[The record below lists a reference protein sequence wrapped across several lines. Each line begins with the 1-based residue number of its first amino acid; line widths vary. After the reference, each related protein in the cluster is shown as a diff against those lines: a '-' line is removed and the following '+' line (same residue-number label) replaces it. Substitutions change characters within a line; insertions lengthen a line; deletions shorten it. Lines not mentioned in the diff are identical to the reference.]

1 LASWQSPATNLD
13 GVRIVASADAIA
25 LVRSLGGRLWVWPSR
40 SAGCQPITM
49 LHTSVAPVAGRTFH
63 RAEFDP
69 IELNLALAS
78 RWPQELELVERRGKV
93 CGLVGRQ
100 QVGDLRALL
109 LPSPEAATGFGSG
122 RSGVH
127 QRSGPAG
134 QRRARGAC
142 RSANEQVQTQGARSA
157 AGRRVSSGE
166 QP

>member
-1 LASWQSPATNLD
+1 MASWQSPATYLD

-63 RAEFDP
+63 RGEFDP

-109 LPSPEAATGFGSG
+109 LPSPEAGQRGPG
-122 RSGVH
+122 R
-127 QRSGPAG
+127 AG
-134 QRRARGAC
+134 QAFTGDQVRPVSGGHAAPVARRTSRC
-142 RSANEQVQTQGARSA
+142 RPRELDRLLA
-157 AGRRVSSGE
+157 AA
-166 QP
+166 

>member
-1 LASWQSPATNLD
+1 
-13 GVRIVASADAIA
+13 
-25 LVRSLGGRLWVWPSR
+25 
-40 SAGCQPITM
+40 M